1 MPWIK
6 AVKNI
11 LDSKIILINLQRCL
25 NLILFLD
32 WNWEN
37 QGNFNS
43 KWLSLSLKQKLF
55 DQFQQKWRSDMNNS
69 SKGLCYKIFKDCF
82 EFENYL
88 NLLDDKDRQLLCKF
102 RTCNHRLPMQ
112 NDWLIM
118 S

>member
-11 LDSKIILINLQRCL
+11 LDSCGFSNI
-25 NLILFLD
+25 
-32 WNWEN
+32 WEN

-69 SKGLCYKIFKDCF
+69 SYK
-82 EFENYL
+82 
-88 NLLDDKDRQLLCKF
+88 
-102 RTCNHRLPMQ
+102 
-112 NDWLIM
+112 
-118 S
+118 